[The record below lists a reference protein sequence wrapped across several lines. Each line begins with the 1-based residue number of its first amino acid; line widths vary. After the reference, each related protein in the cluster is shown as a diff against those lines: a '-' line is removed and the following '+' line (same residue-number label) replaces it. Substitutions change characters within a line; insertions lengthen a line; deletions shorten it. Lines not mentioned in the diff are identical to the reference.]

1 LSQDQRSMDRQEVY
15 IQGWAKVSAAAKYA
29 GVSPRTLEDW
39 LKEGLLRFTKL
50 PTGTR
55 LIKYQWIDDALE
67 RFEVSPKEN
76 PLTRLVDS
84 VMKEFSSNQ

>member
-1 LSQDQRSMDRQEVY
+1 MV
-15 IQGWAKVSAAAKYA
+15 QGWAKIRAAAKYA

-39 LKEGLLRFTKL
+39 LKEGLLRFAKL

-55 LIKYQWIDDALE
+55 LIKYQWIDEALE

-76 PLTRLVDS
+76 PVARLVED
-84 VMKEFSSNQ
+84 VMKDFSTRQ